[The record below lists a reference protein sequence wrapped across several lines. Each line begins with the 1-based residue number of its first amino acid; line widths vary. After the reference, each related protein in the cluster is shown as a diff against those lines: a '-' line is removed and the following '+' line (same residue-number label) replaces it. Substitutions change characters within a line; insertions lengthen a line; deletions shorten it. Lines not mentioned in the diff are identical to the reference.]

1 MSLALYWVSAARFS
15 SQSRSAACGRQTE
28 PAAAP
33 SQGTSSRPRRQ
44 DVTHSPAVTPQPATH
59 LLKTW
64 QRGGWTQFLFPV
76 SAGRHGD
83 SPSR

>member
-33 SQGTSSRPRRQ
+33 SHGTFSRPRRQ
-44 DVTHSPAVTPQPATH
+44 DVTHSPVVTPPTCHPSAKN
-59 LLKTW
+59 LAKRRMDPVPVPSFSWETW
-64 QRGGWTQFLFPV
+64 G
-76 SAGRHGD
+76 
-83 SPSR
+83 